1 MKRSP
6 APTLNTVGA
15 GIAQKKMR
23 PLDRVLASKRDSSV
37 PSTVIAAPPVDL
49 EATLDGGQAFR
60 WWPDGA
66 GWRGVIGRRAV
77 RLTEAESG
85 ILIEAVDGRPIEDL
99 PYTVSRY
106 LSLDVDL
113 ARLQSRFADDPCLGP
128 ALRGYTGLRLLRQD
142 PWECLSSFICSSI
155 SNIPRIKLNIGSV
168 ACDLGE
174 RVGPGDRDFAFPSA
188 ATVAE
193 AGEKRLRRLGLG
205 FRGKFLAQAAAT
217 VADGGVDLDALK
229 LASYADARAALT
241 SLNGVGE
248 KVADCTLAFSL
259 DKPEAFPIDRW
270 IRRALEEWYGLP
282 PGLNNS
288 KAADWARAEFGEYGA
303 IAQQYIFHRER
314 LAGRAKAWGGR
325 HVMRVLP
332 EDAARMPDRAS

>member
-1 MKRSP
+1 MKPSP
-6 APTLNTVGA
+6 APVLNIVGVGTA
-15 GIAQKKMR
+15 KKWMR
-23 PLDRVLASKRDSSV
+23 PIDRVLPSKPHPPV
-37 PSTVIAAPPVDL
+37 PATVIAAPLVDL
-49 EATLDGGQAFR
+49 QATLDGGQAFR

-77 RLTEAESG
+77 RLTEAEGG
-85 ILIEAVDGRPIEDL
+85 ILIEAVDGRPLEDL
-99 PYTVSRY
+99 PNTVSRY

-113 ARLQSRFADDPCLGP
+113 ARLGSRFADDPCLGP

-168 ACDLGE
+168 ACELGE
-174 RVGPGDRDFAFPSA
+174 RVGPGNRDFAFPSA
-188 ATVAE
+188 VVVAE
-193 AGEKRLRRLGLG
+193 SGEKRLRRLGLG

-217 VADGGVDLDALK
+217 VASGGVDIESLRP
-229 LASYADARAALT
+229 ASYSDAKAALT

-248 KVADCTLAFSL
+248 KVADCVLAFSL

-282 PGLNNS
+282 PELNNS

-325 HVMRVLP
+325 HVMRALP
-332 EDAARMPDRAS
+332 EDAARMSGRP

>member
-1 MKRSP
+1 MTRSP
-6 APTLNTVGA
+6 APVPNTAGA
-15 GIAQKKMR
+15 DTKQGRMRSIDKVFPAQPHQRAQGII
-23 PLDRVLASKRDSSV
+23 VV
-37 PSTVIAAPPVDL
+37 APPVDL

-60 WWPDGA
+60 WWQDGA
-66 GWRGVIGRRAV
+66 GWRGVIGKRVV
-77 RLTEAESG
+77 RLTEAAGG
-85 ILIEAVDGRPIEDL
+85 ILLEVVDGRPTGGL
-99 PYTVSRY
+99 PDIVSRY

-113 ARLQSRFADDPCLGP
+113 ARIQSRFAEDPCLGP

-168 ACDLGE
+168 ACELGE

-188 ATVAE
+188 AAVAR
-193 AGEKRLRRLGLG
+193 AGEKRLRQLGLG
-205 FRGKFLAQAAAT
+205 FRGKFLAQAAAAVAAGT
-217 VADGGVDLDALK
+217 VDIESLRT
-229 LASYADARAALT
+229 ASYIDARIALT

-248 KVADCTLAFSL
+248 KVADCVLAFSL

-282 PGLNNS
+282 PELNNT
-288 KAADWARAEFGEYGA
+288 KAADWARTRFGEYGA

-325 HVMRVLP
+325 HVTRALP
-332 EDAARMPDRAS
+332 EDAARVSGKSQ